1 VSYVEGKINCKL
13 QTKYHMSKK
22 RFSQSFLDF
31 SLDQLID
38 DIKQSLTVK
47 RTEES
52 GDIVSNTIEYELP
65 DKQVI
70 TIDRR

>member
-1 VSYVEGKINCKL
+1 
-13 QTKYHMSKK
+13 MSKK